1 MTQTYEQIE
10 RVQDAQQTT
19 IDGSADVTI
28 SGVSDLKSSI
38 ENDARDGRVQSW
50 KCAGCGLS
58 HGHDTDKHQAT
69 ATDGF
74 DLSESEAQ
82 EMDSNSSCHC
92 GVNELG
98 RRGSDFGVS
107 ESKASGIARNAPI
120 PDSEA
125 RAMDEAYGT
134 LA

>member
-1 MTQTYEQIE
+1 MTQAYEQIE
-10 RVQDAQQTT
+10 RVQDAQQPT

-28 SGVSDLKSSI
+28 SGTAQLKESI
-38 ENDARDGRVQSW
+38 EADARDGRVQSW

-58 HGHDTDKHQAT
+58 HGHDTDKHRAS
-69 ATDGF
+69 DSF
-74 DLSESEAQ
+74 SMSESDVRA
-82 EMDSNSSCHC
+82 MDSNGNCHC

-107 ESKASGIARNAPI
+107 EGQASGIARNAPI
-120 PDSEA
+120 PDSEG
-125 RAMDEAYGT
+125 RAMDAAYGT